1 MLNNQSE
8 PIKVQIQKGHSVQVF
23 KNKKYEF
30 LMTTTEVANGYGVNN
45 HNVRQTK
52 ARHLEE
58 LAEGYHFLRDEGVTK
73 SHGLDSQSILW
84 TKAGIVRLGFF
95 IKSGNAK
102 IFRDWAEKVI
112 LDKLDQT
119 SETLQQAQQVIDF
132 ATNPQMT
139 LDLHPT
145 ETIRVL
151 PNELYE
157 ELMTIESKPKRM
169 RLMKLYKGIMQR
181 GLTV

>member
-1 MLNNQSE
+1 MQSNQTE
-8 PIKVQIQKGHSVQVF
+8 PITVQIQKGHSVRVF
-23 KNKKYEF
+23 QDKNYDF
-30 LMTTTEVANGYGVNN
+30 LMTTTEVANGYGVTPNSL
-45 HNVRQTK
+45 RKTK
-52 ARHLEE
+52 SAHVAD
-58 LAEGYHFLRDEGVTK
+58 LAEGYHYLRDEGVSK
-73 SHGLDSQSILW
+73 RHSLDSQSILW

-119 SETLQQAQQVIDF
+119 DSVRDT
-132 ATNPQMT
+132 QMT

-145 ETIRVL
+145 ETVRVL

-157 ELMTIESKPKRM
+157 ELMTIDSKAKRM

-181 GLTV
+181 GLAL